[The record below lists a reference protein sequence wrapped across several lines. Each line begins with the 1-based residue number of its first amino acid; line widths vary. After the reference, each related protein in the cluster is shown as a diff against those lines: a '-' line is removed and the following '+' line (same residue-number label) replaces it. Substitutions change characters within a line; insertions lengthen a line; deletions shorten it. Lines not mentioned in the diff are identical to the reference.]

1 MRDQLLKRMT
11 IEVRSFAVC
20 EVRRGWPLETP
31 PLGSVS
37 LHYVLRG
44 KGSLRDSSNQSLPLA
59 PGSLVICPPNQRLT
73 VSETVGDSFQLPH
86 CEPASGTL
94 EWLSS
99 QRDDRLPGV
108 LILCG
113 MLDVVTPELGG
124 SPFDRLQAPVRIA
137 SANAAISPLF
147 EALFEELTTQ
157 ALGCQ
162 AMIDALMKQCLVLL
176 LRELQASS
184 VHPAWLLA
192 LEDPALGAAVSAMTE
207 DLGRRI
213 GIEELAAL
221 SHMSRTTFI
230 ARFKRAYGL
239 PPQRFLA
246 EQRLRQGRDLLV
258 ATSLSVKQ
266 VALRCAYRSRSQF
279 SAAFKSRFGRDPE
292 HYRRDPRG
300 DSR

>member
-1 MRDQLLKRMT
+1 MLDQLLKRMT

-20 EVRRGWPLETP
+20 EVRRCWPLETP

-44 KGSLRDSSNQSLPLA
+44 QGRLRDRSNRSLSLA
-59 PGSLVICPPNQRLT
+59 PGSLVICPPHQRLT
-73 VSETVGDSFQLPH
+73 VSETVGEPLQLAH
-86 CEPASGTL
+86 CEPANGSL
-94 EWLSS
+94 DWLSS

-113 MLDVVTPELGG
+113 VLDVATPELSG

-137 SANAAISPLF
+137 SGDAAISPLF
-147 EALFEELTTQ
+147 ESLFEELSSQ
-157 ALGCQ
+157 ALGSQ

-176 LRELQASS
+176 LRELEAGPT
-184 VHPAWLLA
+184 HPTWLLA
-192 LEDPALGAAVSAMTE
+192 LQDPALVEALSAMTE

-221 SHMSRTTFI
+221 RNMSRTTFI
-230 ARFKRAYGL
+230 ARFKRAYGV

-246 EQRLRQGRDLLV
+246 EQRLRLARDLLV
-258 ATSLSVKQ
+258 NSSLPVKQ
-266 VALRCAYRSRSQF
+266 VALRCAYLSRSQF
-279 SAAFKSRFGRDPE
+279 SAAFKSRFGQDPE
-292 HYRRDPRG
+292 HYRRASRD
-300 DSR
+300 DSC

>member
-1 MRDQLLKRMT
+1 MLDQLLKRMT

-44 KGSLRDSSNQSLPLA
+44 EGCLRDSSHRSLPLA
-59 PGSLVICPPNQRLT
+59 PGSLVICPPHQRLT
-73 VSETVGDSFQLPH
+73 VSETAGDPFQLPH

-94 EWLSS
+94 EWLRS

-113 MLDVVTPELGG
+113 MLDVGTPELAG

-137 SANAAISPLF
+137 SGNTAISPLF
-147 EALFEELTTQ
+147 ESLFEELSTQ
-157 ALGCQ
+157 ALGSQ

-176 LRELQASS
+176 LRELEAGTT
-184 VHPAWLLA
+184 HPAWLLA
-192 LEDPALGAAVSAMTE
+192 LQDPALGAAVSAMTE

-230 ARFKRAYGL
+230 ARFKKAYGE

-246 EQRLRQGRDLLV
+246 ERRLRLARDLLV
-258 ATSLSVKQ
+258 NSSLPVKQ

-279 SAAFKSRFGRDPE
+279 SAAYKSRFGQDPE
-292 HYRRDPRG
+292 HYRRAQRD